1 MILKMLSA
9 QDNCIGA
16 PSAERENKTTQNI
29 ERNLQVRLS
38 ANKHSLFS
46 TNQQE
51 VIREYKENSCD
62 CGRST
67 IQLLPTLVGS
77 RMAWYSWIC
86 AVTCIH
92 ACQSHARQIWM
103 RRICLTM
110 SQGIWLW
117 SREAD
122 PKLSQTQYT
131 TRVFLFIGMKDFL
144 TFGRNS
150 GIAMK

>member
-9 QDNCIGA
+9 QANCIGA

-29 ERNLQVRLS
+29 KRNLQVRLS

-92 ACQSHARQIWM
+92 ACQSHALA
-103 RRICLTM
+103 LTTDM
-110 SQGIWLW
+110 N
-117 SREAD
+117 EEN
-122 PKLSQTQYT
+122 LSDYES
-131 TRVFLFIGMKDFL
+131 GNL
-144 TFGRNS
+144 TLIMWGRP
-150 GIAMK
+150 